1 MKFERLGSILNRENW
16 NKLND
21 YLEYALSK
29 IEGGAGAGEPP
40 YMENRGTVFPFLNRG
55 TTRYSYYDNA
65 ILDLKVHYADTN
77 ALYRIYHIS
86 KDNTAWGNPVTY
98 IGIQKSVDNGAT
110 WSIIINRNQ
119 ANLDNNQTGVQTHVI
134 TKPDID
140 EVFTVVIDWD
150 ALNNTS
156 GSSYN
161 LGSTDY
167 IISPSLYFFR
177 NASISNPVNDLGDD
191 IVVKIDG
198 RTIAVKHRLNDDKNL
213 IVNYDKLKVNE
224 FHEVHRIFEQNNT
237 AKDNDFSGALK
248 VSNGTDWVSPYGLR
262 AVNNP
267 VSGSAGSITVGG
279 AHGVDGG
286 SGFPTGR
293 FGEYVS
299 INLDGSEIGNGVHR
313 GKSMELVVDHYVS
326 ASNVIVRAT
335 GAKRDSVRERRT
347 YTIASGSHKVSV
359 SITALEDVTI
369 TRYAGLQITQPD
381 YYDNFYR
388 YDNRP
393 EGILP
398 IKGMESGSH
407 VADEKDYNKLD
418 RVALIN
424 NTHMLVMMTDR
435 NFGIGDGSLAPAH
448 TEEYPQSPVNITGG
462 QFGKIY
468 AHNMGRNNNEYL
480 LKSGETVSYR
490 GGYYFV
496 QNKSTTENVF
506 EYTING
512 INHTDDL
519 RVI

>member
-1 MKFERLGSILNRENW
+1 MKFEELGSIWNRENR
-16 NKLND
+16 NKLNS
-21 YLEYALSK
+21 YLEYALGK
-29 IEGGAGAGEPP
+29 IEGGAGAGQPP

-119 ANLDNNQTGVQTHVI
+119 ANLDNNQTGIQTHVI

-150 ALNNTS
+150 ALNNAS

-167 IISPSLYFFR
+167 IISPNLYFFR
-177 NASISNPVNDLGDD
+177 NASTSNPVNDLGDD

-198 RTIAVKHRLNDDKNL
+198 RTIAVKHKLSDEKNL
-213 IVNYDKLKVNE
+213 IVEYDKLKVNE
-224 FHEVHRIFEQNNT
+224 YHEVNRIFEQTNT
-237 AKDNDFSGALK
+237 AKDNDFSGSLK
-248 VSNGTDWVSPYGLR
+248 VSNDTDWVSPYGLR
-262 AVNNP
+262 AVNNS

-299 INLDGSEIGNGVHR
+299 IKLDGSDIGNGVHR

-326 ASNVIVRAT
+326 ASNAIVRAT
-335 GAKRDSVRERRT
+335 GAKRDSIKERRT
-347 YTIASGSHKVSV
+347 YSITNGAHKVQV
-359 SITALEDVTI
+359 DLTALEDVHF
-369 TRYAGLQITQPD
+369 TRYAGLQITQPE

-407 VADEKDYNKLD
+407 IADEKDYNKLD

-424 NTHMLVMMTDR
+424 NTHMLVMLTDR

-448 TEEYPQSPVNITGG
+448 TEENPQSPINITGG

-468 AHNMGRNNNEYL
+468 MHNMGRNNNDYL
-480 LKSGETVSYR
+480 LKSGETISYR
-490 GGYYFV
+490 GGYHFV
-496 QNKSTTENVF
+496 QNTSTIENVF

-512 INHTDDL
+512 VNHTDDL
-519 RVI
+519 RVV